1 MQRRSICAAIL
12 RAPTTPYS
20 NFFHPVG
27 VNCQPPKNFALRREY
42 SALFSAAMPT
52 LPSGRNVAI
61 NFQHLEAASQRA
73 FHDEDESFLARLDH
87 PSEMFRLIELADVE
101 FRSDIPCAE
110 LDRMW
115 SEAGDKFGIL
125 HPLSCCISHV
135 IRNKA
140 GWSGADVLGLK
151 RFLMRDSVR
160 RIFRMWRQD
169 IAGLR
174 HALTACAS
182 DRMPLTARTATFC
195 EETGPSWHF

>member
-1 MQRRSICAAIL
+1 MHIALWIRKR
-12 RAPTTPYS
+12 TTS
-20 NFFHPVG
+20 TNFFHPVG
-27 VNCQPPKNFALRREY
+27 VNESSLKDFALLCES

-73 FHDEDESFLARLDH
+73 FHEEDESLLVRLDH

-115 SEAGDKFGIL
+115 SEDGDKYGIL
-125 HPLSCCISHV
+125 HPLSCCISRV
-135 IRNKA
+135 IRNET
-140 GWSGADVLGLK
+140 GWSGADIVGLK
-151 RFLMRDSVR
+151 HFLMRDSVR
-160 RIFRMWRQD
+160 RIFRMWRKD

-174 HALTACAS
+174 SALTARAS
-182 DRMPLTARTATFC
+182 DRMPLTTRAATYC